1 MADVLYGAG
10 KVGWEIRMVKKARV
24 LLYGLGKRFIENKE
38 VLEKE
43 YDIVAIAD
51 CDSKKHGRYGTYDVV
66 SPLKICEYSFD
77 RLIITPKDYQGI
89 LPVLQALEIPN
100 EKLELLIS
108 DKIYE
113 HTWKKISMRPLYDG
127 GVCYRF
133 DNIHFLSKNHSD
145 YLVMWD
151 IFGKK
156 GWDFYCREKVV
167 VVDIGMNIGLSCLY
181 FANME
186 NVDYVYGYEPF
197 VQTYEQALK
206 NFGRN
211 PEEIRNKIR
220 PTNCGLT
227 DRESR
232 IEVSYNPHYTTNM
245 RVDEGIRTHGET
257 EEKVWVQTKS
267 AGDEISAILK
277 RHENEKIVLKMD
289 CEGSEYPI
297 FQDLKEKDILKDV
310 CMILMETHDGR
321 EDEIKKILKDQG
333 FVYFDNYIGG
343 FMKLGFIY
351 AVNPEAR

>member
-1 MADVLYGAG
+1 MG
-10 KVGWEIRMVKKARV
+10 KKERV
-24 LLYGLGKRFIENKE
+24 LLYGLGKRFVDHKEEIEGK
-38 VLEKE
+38 

-51 CDSKKHGRYGTYDVV
+51 CDNGKHGRYDIYDVV
-66 SPLKICEYSFD
+66 SPLKICEYSFEK
-77 RLIITPKDYQGI
+77 LIITPEKYQGI
-89 LPVLQALEIPN
+89 LPVLQALGVSNDKI
-100 EKLELLIS
+100 ELLVY

-113 HTWKKISMRPLYDG
+113 HTWKSVSMRPLYDG
-127 GVCYRF
+127 SVYYRF
-133 DNIHFLSKNHSD
+133 DRIHFLAKNHSD

-186 NVDYVYGYEPF
+186 NVEYVYGYEPF
-197 VQTYEQALK
+197 LQTYEQAVE

-211 PEEIRNKIR
+211 PEQIRNKIR
-220 PTNCGLT
+220 PANCGLT

-232 IEVSYNPHYTTNM
+232 TEVSYNPLYTTNM
-245 RVDEGIRTHGET
+245 RVDGGKRTHSKT

-277 RHENEKIVLKMD
+277 RHENGKIVLKVD

-297 FQDLKEKDILKDV
+297 FQDLKGKDILKNV
-310 CMILMETHDGR
+310 YMILMETHDGR
-321 EDEIKKILKDQG
+321 EDEIKKILKAQG

-343 FMKLGFIY
+343 FMKLGFMY
-351 AVNPEAR
+351 AVNLKIR